1 MIPVMRPQQPAA
13 PKLTKYLKRM
23 DESRWYSNNGPLVK
37 EYEAR
42 LADHFKAPV
51 VATSSGTSA
60 LTACIIALNLPKGSL
75 IACPSW
81 TFAATPAAIVA
92 AGHVPYFCDVNKDGF
107 TVMNEPDSQVMLVVA
122 PFGKPV
128 EAVRGTK
135 SNMLM
140 LVDAAAGFDSMQNYI
155 NDIPVV
161 ISTHCTKVFG
171 TGEGGF
177 VTCTDTDFLSRV
189 STIIN
194 HGIAPDR
201 SVPFIGI
208 NGKMSEYHG
217 AVGLAELDGWPR
229 KRERWK
235 QVQEWYGDKN
245 SYVTSS
251 HLVSV
256 PDAAEAKKILEA
268 KGIDTR
274 VAWYGCHQ
282 QAVYKNFLRTELP
295 VTEHLMRTQLALPKS
310 VDMMQKDV
318 EYILEGIKACAWQ

>member
-23 DESRWYSNNGPLVK
+23 DESRWYSNNGPLVR
-37 EYEAR
+37 EYEVR
-42 LADHFKAPV
+42 LAECFQAPV

-60 LTACIIALNLPKGSL
+60 LTACIIALGLPKGSL

-92 AGHVPYFCDVNKDGF
+92 AGHVPYFCDVDKDGDMF
-107 TVMNEPDSQVMLVVA
+107 VSERTAAVVLVA
-122 PFGKPV
+122 AFGKPIN
-128 EAVRGTK
+128 VRNNSEK
-135 SNMLM
+135 CPRII
-140 LVDAAAGFDSMQNYI
+140 DAAAGFDSMQNYI

-235 QVQEWYGDKN
+235 QVQEWYGDK
-245 SYVTSS
+245 SPYVTPT

-282 QAVYKNFLRTELP
+282 HVAYKNFPRTELP

-310 VDMMQKDV
+310 VDMTQKDV
-318 EYILEGIKACAWQ
+318 EYVLEGVKACAWQ